1 MEDEKE
7 EEKERRRRRRRW
19 YLQLLHLVELH
30 PEVGHVPPELQEVD
44 LERSR
49 PSVRRGCVALGSQNW
64 GAA

>member
-1 MEDEKE
+1 MIE
-7 EEKERRRRRRRW
+7 EEEGVS
-19 YLQLLHLVELH
+19 YLQLFHLVQLH

-49 PSVRRGCVALGSQNW
+49 PSVRWGCVALGSQNW